1 MKSEQMKKYAEIV
14 IKIGV
19 NLQPEQKLVIK
30 SPIETAEFA
39 RTLSSIAFDAGAGD
53 VIIDWKD
60 ELHSK
65 IKYQQAP
72 EKVFES
78 FPSWQKDFHTVLA
91 EEGAAFI
98 SIAANDPELM
108 KDVNPAI
115 LMKHQKTINTALKEY
130 RNRLMG
136 NQNAWN
142 VIAYP
147 TSSWAKKVFPDL
159 PESEAVE
166 QLGEAIITSVRANLE
181 NPIQAWEDH
190 KKSLK
195 KRMDFLNTHRFDKLH
210 FQSEAGTDLIVK
222 LPTNHLWTAG
232 AEKTQDGTEFIAN
245 MPTEEVFTLPHKDGV
260 YGTVVSSKPLPY
272 NGNLIED
279 FSLTFDHGK
288 VVNYTAAKGYETLKG
303 LLETDEGSLCLGEVA
318 LVPYDSPISNAG
330 ILFYNTLFD
339 ENASCH
345 LALGKAYPVCLEN
358 GNHMSADE
366 LSNAG
371 VNESLVHEDFMIGT
385 SDMNITGITK
395 EGAKIPIFINGNF
408 VDSVN
413 AI

>member
-1 MKSEQMKKYAEIV
+1 MKPEQLRKYAETV

-19 NLQPEQKLVIK
+19 NLQPGQKLVIK
-30 SPIETAEFA
+30 SPIETSEFA

-53 VIIDWKD
+53 VFIDWKD

-65 IKYQQAP
+65 IRYQKAP
-72 EKVFES
+72 EKAFEVF
-78 FPSWQKDFHTVLA
+78 PNWQKDFHMELA

-108 KDVNPAI
+108 KEVDPEI

-147 TSSWAKKVFPDL
+147 TISWAKKVFPDL
-159 PESEAVE
+159 SEEKAVE
-166 QLGEAIITSVRANLE
+166 KLGEAIITSVRADLPD
-181 NPIQAWEDH
+181 PIDAWESH

-195 KRMDFLNTHRFDKLH
+195 NRMDFLNHQQFETLH
-210 FQSEAGTDLIVK
+210 FKNNLGTDLTIH
-222 LPTNHLWTAG
+222 LPENHLWTAG
-232 AEKTQDGTEFIAN
+232 AEVTQEGVDFIAN

-260 YGTVVSSKPLPY
+260 HGKVVSSKPLPY
-272 NGNLIED
+272 NGNLIDD
-279 FSLTFDHGK
+279 FSLTFHNGK
-288 VVNYTAAKGYETLKG
+288 IVDFSASKGYETLKG
-303 LLETDEGSLCLGEVA
+303 LIETDEGSLRLGEVA
-318 LVPYDSPISNAG
+318 LVPYDSPISNSG
-330 ILFYNTLFD
+330 ILFFNTLFD

-345 LALGKAYPVCLEN
+345 LALGKAYPVCLKN
-358 GNHMSADE
+358 GNKMTPEE
-366 LSNAG
+366 LSSAG

-385 SDMNITGITK
+385 SDLSIIGITK
-395 EGAKIPIFINGNF
+395 DGKKIPIFYNGNF
-408 VDSVN
+408 VD
-413 AI
+413 